1 MYKFTQRFFHFVAIR
16 IAVIIVHV
24 ARILGG
30 DIEKNHAAWF
40 ITNKGVQPCLVTGH
54 TPYYGLVRGPHVE
67 K

>member
-1 MYKFTQRFFHFVAIR
+1 MYKFTQRFFHFDAIR

-24 ARILGG
+24 TRILGG
-30 DIEKNHAAWF
+30 DTEKKSRCLVYN
-40 ITNKGVQPCLVTGH
+40 NGVQPCPVKGH